1 MESKLF
7 VGNLAYSTT
16 EDELRDLFAK
26 AGAVTSVAV
35 IKDRDTGRSKGFAFV
50 EMASPAEAEKAI
62 SMFNGT
68 MVGGRTI
75 AVNIARP
82 KEDRPRG
89 GGFGGDRGGFR
100 GGDRGG
106 DRGGFRGGRDNNRN
120 SGGGQRRY

>member
-16 EDELRDLFAK
+16 EDDLRELFSK

-35 IKDRDTGRSKGFAFV
+35 IKERETGRSKGFAFV
-50 EMASPAEAEKAI
+50 EMGSQTEAEKAI

-89 GGFGGDRGGFR
+89 GGFGGDRGGGGFR
-100 GGDRGG
+100 GGN